1 MSIDDTKLNDL
12 ILRIYDAVQ
21 DDTLWPSI
29 IHELARLVEAEDSLL
44 FSSQL
49 VENNPLS
56 LLSMLSP
63 YAHADSN
70 SWEAY
75 ASYFWQCNVWEQGY
89 TKLGMQKTGCIIQGD
104 QIIERAAFLKTEMF
118 CDFLKPM
125 HSGMG
130 VNLVAVLFD
139 RSAPDQSPQ
148 MMLSLCKPSFA
159 EAFTQEDERLL
170 RHLLP
175 HMQRALSLR
184 WKMAG
189 DRQNQGLKEQALDHI
204 SAAVI
209 LTDATGRIVFAN
221 RKAELILRCG
231 GNPTVL
237 NGHLGG
243 VDAYENNAVKLA
255 LRQAQAGIGSTLRL
269 GNAAP
274 IGTRVATFSPISATN
289 CEHLSTPAHVMVMIA
304 EPNQHASGDFGA
316 FAKLYK
322 LTTAET
328 RVLKHLLQQQS
339 TQEMA
344 ETLQISMN
352 TLRTQLKSLFAKTHT
367 KNQRELIQFCLSHLM
382 IL

>member
-1 MSIDDTKLNDL
+1 MSIDDAKLNDL

-49 VENNPLS
+49 LQNNPLS
-56 LLSMLSP
+56 LLSMLSA
-63 YAHADSN
+63 YDHADSD
-70 SWEAY
+70 SWAAY
-75 ASYFWQCNVWEQGY
+75 SSYFWQYNVWEQGY
-89 TKLGMQKTGCIIQGD
+89 RKLGMQKAGCIIQGD
-104 QIIERAAFLKTEMF
+104 QVIERGAFLKTEMF
-118 CDFLKPM
+118 CDFIKPM

-139 RSAPDQSPQ
+139 GSAPDHYPQ
-148 MMLSLCKPSFA
+148 MQLSLVKPSGA
-159 EAFTQEDERLL
+159 EAFTQEDERLI
-170 RHLLP
+170 RQLLP
-175 HMQRALSLR
+175 HMQRALHLR
-184 WKMAG
+184 WKMTEE
-189 DRQNQGLKEQALDHI
+189 RQNQGLKEQALDHI
-204 SAAVI
+204 ATAVI
-209 LTDATGRIVFAN
+209 LTDAMGRLVFAN
-221 RKAELILRCG
+221 RKAELMLRCG
-231 GNPTVL
+231 GNPALL
-237 NGHLGG
+237 NGYLCG
-243 VDAYENNAVKLA
+243 VTADENNAIKQA
-255 LRQAQAGIGSTLRL
+255 IRQAQAGIGSTLRL

-289 CEHLSTPAHVMVMIA
+289 CEHLSMSAHVMVMIA

-352 TLRTQLKSLFAKTHT
+352 TLRTQLKALFAKTHT
-367 KNQRELIQFCLSHLM
+367 KNQRELIKFCLSHLM